1 MEPSGLLLEVLKAH
15 GIGKIPSD
23 EEIDEMSED
32 EKRELWRKQR
42 DAISCYRVRSQQEVD
57 ALKARCDEAL
67 RSARAAGIPIG
78 DITKEMTHS
87 MPAAIVLDDPAPQP
101 SPLIETARP
110 QKLQRPNQEAVN
122 LATRSYNFTY
132 VDRRL
137 RVINREIAQLSK
149 RVKALNGPRYR
160 KKPCR

>member
-23 EEIDEMSED
+23 KEIGEMSED

-57 ALKARCDEAL
+57 VLKARCDEAL
-67 RSARAAGIPIG
+67 QFARAAGIPIG
-78 DITKEMTHS
+78 DITKQMTHS